1 MQTRRAGFTLVELL
15 VVIGII
21 AVLIGILLPSLNRAR
36 EQARSTYC
44 LANLRQLGIGMQL
57 YRQYNKDYYP
67 PRWATYGVGGGI
79 VAESVYFWAGQAPD
93 PQTASGGVASIYI
106 KIGPDKRYINKYL
119 NPQITVGSPFL
130 LAKCPS
136 DELAW
141 GLYGSS
147 YTGNYFGG
155 GSGAAGRYFTLIDP
169 KGPKDASVGTTPET
183 WCRSVKGSMVKL
195 SSEFII
201 AGENTGVSQ
210 AYWDLNTQKPY
221 KRYHNPKVDRWN
233 MLFADGHAS
242 PVDVEAP
249 PGGTDTAKQDWVK
262 DNGPQ
267 RGPGWRFEWRAR

>member
-1 MQTRRAGFTLVELL
+1 MQKRQNGFTLVELL

-21 AVLIGILLPSLNRAR
+21 AVLIGILLPALNKAR

-44 LANLRQLGIGMQL
+44 LGNLRQLGIGMQL

-93 PQTASGGVASIYI
+93 PATAAGGAAAIYI
-106 KIGPDKRYINKYL
+106 KVGADKRYINKYL
-119 NPQITVGSPFL
+119 NPTITVGSPFP
-130 LAKCPS
+130 LAHCPS

-141 GLYGSS
+141 GMYGSS

-155 GSGAAGRYFTLIDP
+155 GTANRLSTLIDP
-169 KGPKDASVGTTPET
+169 KFPAGTAGTDPAG
-183 WCRSVKGSMVKL
+183 WSRSVKGSMVKL

-210 AYWDLNTQKPY
+210 AYADENTQTY

-233 MLFADGHAS
+233 MLFADGHS
-242 PVDVEAP
+242 TPVDITKAP
-249 PGGTDTAKQDWVK
+249 GATPADRAAWVAA
-262 DNGPQ
+262 NGPT
-267 RGPGWRFEWRAR
+267 RGPGWRFEWRVR